1 MCKLQFI
8 SWKSDEVAQ
17 SAESFLMYHKF
28 GHVSNN
34 YEYSIFESVHMF
46 VSVCVCVH
54 SVDVVFYESSFYVV
68 FTVPIFSSIFYV

>member
-1 MCKLQFI
+1 MRKLQFI

-34 YEYSIFESVHMF
+34 YEYIFESVHIF

-54 SVDVVFYESSFYVV
+54 SVDVVFNESSFYVV
-68 FTVPIFSSIFYV
+68 FTVPILSSIFYV